1 MWIEAVKRRL
11 LLLLMDGGGRALES
25 LNELGAGLRPI
36 RATML
41 AGRLSATSS
50 CNTGDGG
57 LLICHCS
64 RQNDDVTRG
73 SGDDE

>member
-1 MWIEAVKRRL
+1 MWIEAVKRR

-36 RATML
+36 RAFML
-41 AGRLSATSS
+41 AGRLSASSS